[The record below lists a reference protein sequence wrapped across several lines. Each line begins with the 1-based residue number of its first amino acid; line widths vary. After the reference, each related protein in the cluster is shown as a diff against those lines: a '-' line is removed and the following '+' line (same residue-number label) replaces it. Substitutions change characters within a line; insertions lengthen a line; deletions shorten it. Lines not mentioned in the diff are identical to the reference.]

1 MTEAKTKVTL
11 VTFDSF
17 LEQSVAAN
25 RHADCRAIAAMMQQ
39 ATGEAAVMWGA
50 IVGFGRYRY
59 KYASGREG
67 EWPLAAL
74 SPRKNDLTLYVA
86 PEIDRFEALLAKL
99 GPHKTGKVCL
109 YIKRLADIDIAV
121 LNMIIDGS
129 VKAMA
134 HKRV

>member
-1 MTEAKTKVTL
+1 MAEAKTKATL
-11 VTFDSF
+11 VSFDSF

-25 RHADCRAIAAMMQQ
+25 RHDDCRAIAAMMQQ

-67 EWPLAAL
+67 EWPLAAF

-86 PEIDRFEALLAKL
+86 PDTDHFEAQLTEL

-109 YIKRLADIDIAV
+109 YIKRLADVNLAV
-121 LNMIIDGS
+121 LNTIIEDS
-129 VKAMA
+129 VKAMSQQ
-134 HKRV
+134 RV